1 METSSEK
8 SQEHCCKVTNS
19 ILKNLV
25 PNCFI
30 QLTPINRHIWKHT
43 FCTVTFWI
51 WSSGIP
57 NPMGKVCPSL
67 PSTVT
72 WYISKKCLKEHFEK
86 QKWRQGNS
94 RSVHWEVRIGVTAED
109 LGKGAREP
117 RVTLVTTGICGK
129 GWNNYS
135 VLQVVWFDMCVYIH
149 TRVQMNEA
157 LCVSGGVQT
166 RVASM
171 CVQTHPCTQEMQHM
185 VMALGCPSRST
196 ATLSQGNH
204 AFLAVSTFQSHWKHH
219 RLFWA
224 PSVHD
229 RHW

>member
-1 METSSEK
+1 
-8 SQEHCCKVTNS
+8 
-19 ILKNLV
+19 
-25 PNCFI
+25 
-30 QLTPINRHIWKHT
+30 
-43 FCTVTFWI
+43 
-51 WSSGIP
+51 
-57 NPMGKVCPSL
+57 MGKVCPSL

-157 LCVSGGVQT
+157 LCVRRGTDTGGEHV
-166 RVASM
+166 
-171 CVQTHPCTQEMQHM
+171 CTNTSLHAEMQHM

>member
-1 METSSEK
+1 
-8 SQEHCCKVTNS
+8 
-19 ILKNLV
+19 
-25 PNCFI
+25 
-30 QLTPINRHIWKHT
+30 
-43 FCTVTFWI
+43 
-51 WSSGIP
+51 
-57 NPMGKVCPSL
+57 
-67 PSTVT
+67 
-72 WYISKKCLKEHFEK
+72 
-86 QKWRQGNS
+86 
-94 RSVHWEVRIGVTAED
+94 
-109 LGKGAREP
+109 
-117 RVTLVTTGICGK
+117 
-129 GWNNYS
+129 
-135 VLQVVWFDMCVYIH
+135 MCVYIH

-157 LCVSGGVQT
+157 LCVSGGAQT

-229 RHW
+229 RH